1 MTAKTLVVPVTTL
14 DKSTY
19 GLCSLY
25 LCGGYDLAHNFYYDA
40 SEFFRGRA
48 REGLM
53 AWGVE
58 AELGDPNCHQIFKSM
73 IQYLLN
79 GGRFKFQHTT
89 YEFCVDEYK
98 ERLLNDLVREV
109 LAQINEW

>member
-19 GLCSLY
+19 GLCAVY
-25 LCGGYDLAHNFYYDA
+25 LCGGYDLAHNFYFGA
-40 SEFFRGRA
+40 SDFFRGRA

-53 AWGVE
+53 VWGVE
-58 AELGDPNCHQIFKSM
+58 AELGDPHCHQIFKSM
-73 IQYLLN
+73 IQYLLSS
-79 GGRFKFQHTT
+79 GRFKFQHTT
-89 YEFCVDEYK
+89 YEFCVDQYDEK
-98 ERLLNDLVREV
+98 ALNDLVWEV